1 MKISV
6 WFILSLGAV
15 YLLGFVA
22 LGTTLFRMQCVD
34 TGEFKA
40 DLAQQNTR
48 RIRVPGLRGRILD
61 RNGVVLATCRPS
73 HCIQCNIEEFQRRG
87 DAQKTVTAVEEAI
100 VRLADRLGL
109 TRPASLTP
117 ERIARHVKR
126 ASAMPL
132 MLWEDVSDETFARFA
147 EHAEEFPGFEATTR
161 PERFYPCGS
170 LAAHVIGF
178 TGRSR
183 PDDADSAHF
192 FEHDMRGRDGVEA
205 FYNRW
210 LTGVVGER
218 RVRVDARGFRP
229 TKQREALM
237 EDDMDA
243 DYAPTPG
250 MDLRLTIDKDVQ
262 EEVERQLEGVTGA
275 GVVLDPRDGAVLA
288 LASSP
293 TFDLNDC
300 VPRLSQDVYATL
312 TNAPAKRLQNR
323 AISESYAPGSTFKPL
338 TAIAALANGWLPDDE
353 YTCQGVYKLGD
364 LHLHCW
370 DRWGHGPIT
379 LRTAIEKSCN
389 TFFCN
394 LGTAIGTNAVIG
406 TARAFGLGSP
416 TGIDLSGETTG
427 VVPDDAWKRKYT
439 RTHERWYPGD
449 VCQMSIGQ
457 GMLLVTPLQ
466 MAVVTAALA
475 NGGKVFTPY
484 LLARTDDQPPPKPVR
499 TVPFAPDYIALVRE
513 GMRDVAES
521 GTGRR
526 ILTRQEEVEP
536 GSYKKRRFNLNVTCA
551 GKTGTAEIGRGE
563 TKRKNTWVIAFAPFE
578 KPTVAIAMIVER
590 GESGGSTVAPRV
602 HAVLARMFGET
613 ETSTARPRGR
623 ELEGV
628 D

>member
-1 MKISV
+1 MKTSS

-15 YLLGFVA
+15 YLLGFVV
-22 LGTTLFRMQCVD
+22 LGTTIFRLQYVD

-40 DLAQQNTR
+40 DLTQQYTR

-61 RNGVVLATCRPS
+61 RNGAVLAACRPS

-87 DAQKTVTAVEEAI
+87 GAQNTVVAVEEA
-100 VRLADRLGL
+100 VDRLAEKLNLARPAGL
-109 TRPASLTP
+109 THD
-117 ERIARHVKR
+117 RIERHVKQ

-132 MLWEDVSDETFARFA
+132 MLWEDVSDKTFARFA
-147 EHAEEFPGFEATTR
+147 EHSDEFPGFEETTR
-161 PERFYPCGS
+161 PERTYPCGS
-170 LAAHVIGF
+170 LAAHVLGY

-192 FEHDMRGRDGVEA
+192 FEHDMRGREGVEQY
-205 FYNRW
+205 YNRF
-210 LTGVVGER
+210 LTGVAGER
-218 RVRVDARGFRP
+218 KVRVDARGFRP
-229 TKQREALM
+229 TKQREAMM

-243 DYAPTPG
+243 DVAPSPG
-250 MDLRLTIDKDVQ
+250 LDLRLTIDKDVQ
-262 EEVERQLEGVTGA
+262 AVLEAQLDGITGA
-275 GVVLDPRDGAVLA
+275 GVVLDPRDGAVIA
-288 LASSP
+288 LASAP
-293 TFDLNDC
+293 TFNPNDC
-300 VPRLSQDVYATL
+300 VPRLTQDVYAAL

-353 YTCQGVYKLGD
+353 YTCQGVYSLGN

-379 LRTAIEKSCN
+379 LRAALEKSCN

-394 LGTAIGTNAVIG
+394 LGTAVGTNAVI
-406 TARAFGLGSP
+406 TAARAFGLGAA
-416 TGIDLSGETTG
+416 TGIDLGGETPG
-427 VVPDDAWKRKYT
+427 VVPDNEWKRA
-439 RTHERWYPGD
+439 RFNERWYPGD
-449 VCQMSIGQ
+449 TCQMSIGQ

-466 MAVVTAALA
+466 MAVVAAALA
-475 NGGKVFTPY
+475 NGGKIFTPY
-484 LLARTDDQPPPKPVR
+484 LFARTDDQPSPAPVR
-499 TVPFAPDYIALVRE
+499 VVPYDAEYIGLVRE
-513 GMRDVAES
+513 GMRDVAEN

-526 ILTRQEEVEP
+526 ILTRWEEAEP
-536 GSYKKRRFNLNVTCA
+536 GAGKKRRFNLNVSCA

-578 KPTVAIAMIVER
+578 KPEVAIAMIVER

-602 HAVLARMFGET
+602 HAVLAHIFGET
-613 ETSTARPRGR
+613 EVAAARPRSSA
-623 ELEGV
+623 LERG

>member
-1 MKISV
+1 MKTSS

-15 YLLGFVA
+15 YLLGFVV
-22 LGTTLFRMQCVD
+22 LGTTIFRLQYED
-34 TGEFKA
+34 TGDFKA
-40 DLAQQNTR
+40 DLEQQNTR

-61 RNGVVLATCRPS
+61 RNGAVLAECRPS

-87 DAQKTVTAVEEAI
+87 DAQNTVAAIEEA
-100 VRLADRLGL
+100 VDRLAEMLNL
-109 TRPASLTP
+109 ARPANLTHD
-117 ERIARHVKR
+117 RIDRHVKQ

-147 EHAEEFPGFEATTR
+147 ERSDEFPGFEETTR
-161 PERFYPCGS
+161 PERTYPCGS
-170 LAAHVIGF
+170 LAAHVLGY

-192 FEHDMRGRDGVEA
+192 FEHDMRGREGVEQY
-205 FYNRW
+205 YNRF
-210 LTGVVGER
+210 LTGVAGER
-218 RVRVDARGFRP
+218 KVRVDARGFRP
-229 TKQREALM
+229 TKQREAMM

-243 DYAPTPG
+243 DVAPSPG
-250 MDLRLTIDKDVQ
+250 LDLRLTIDKDVQ
-262 EEVERQLEGVTGA
+262 AVLEEQLDGVTGA
-275 GVVLDPRDGAVLA
+275 GVVLDPRDGAVIA
-288 LASSP
+288 LASAP
-293 TFDLNDC
+293 TFDPNDC
-300 VPRLSQDVYATL
+300 VPRLTQEVYATL

-353 YTCQGVYKLGD
+353 YTCQGVYTLGN

-379 LRTAIEKSCN
+379 LRTALEKSCN

-394 LGTAIGTNAVIG
+394 LGTAIGTNAVI
-406 TARAFGLGSP
+406 TVARTFGLGAA
-416 TGIDLSGETTG
+416 TGIDLGGETPG
-427 VVPDDAWKRKYT
+427 VVPDNEWKRA
-439 RTHERWYPGD
+439 HFNERWYPGD
-449 VCQMSIGQ
+449 TSQMSIGQ

-466 MAVVTAALA
+466 MAVVAAALA
-475 NGGKVFTPY
+475 NGGKIFTPY
-484 LLARTDDQPPPKPVR
+484 LFARDGDQPPPAPVR
-499 TVPFAPDYIALVRE
+499 AVPYDPEYIKLVRE
-513 GMRDVAES
+513 GMRDVAEN

-526 ILTRQEEVEP
+526 ILTRWEEADP
-536 GSYKKRRFNLNVTCA
+536 DTYKRRRFNLNVSCA

-578 KPTVAIAMIVER
+578 NPTVAMAMIVER

-602 HAVLARMFGET
+602 HAVLAHIFGET
-613 ETSTARPRGR
+613 EVAAARPRSSA
-623 ELEGV
+623 LERG